1 MGEKLEMQKIN
12 ILRYQHGSFVQFV
25 GKELKNTLA
34 TLYIQHD
41 LRFANCK
48 ERQEGSTL
56 SAPVGSLP

>member
-1 MGEKLEMQKIN
+1 MREKLEMQKIN

-41 LRFANCK
+41 LSGGRVC
-48 ERQEGSTL
+48 
-56 SAPVGSLP
+56 